1 MTRIRNISPL
11 GEVVNAFT
19 GVVEAGGEV
28 DVPADVAGRAPSTTE
43 DPETGDPI
51 FDPGE
56 GLLAQVGCW
65 EAVVE
70 PAKTPAKGKTTP
82 QEG

>member
-1 MTRIRNISPL
+1 MTRIRNVSPL

-28 DVPADVAGRAPSTTE
+28 DVPADVAGRAPSTSI
-43 DPETGDPI
+43 DPETGDTVT
-51 FDPGE
+51 DPGE

-70 PAKTPAKGKTTP
+70 KSPAKGKATTTP
-82 QEG
+82 EEG